1 MEELKNGGKFLDVS
15 AKKLDDLDALT
26 VNYSFISRLPSIFT
40 NVNVNYNCFILG
52 PTKLQIEVL

>member
-26 VNYSFISRLPSIFT
+26 VYIYIF
-40 NVNVNYNCFILG
+40 NILDCS
-52 PTKLQIEVL
+52 LSS